1 MGSAAN
7 MTVDTAYQNFTL
19 MYTGATV
26 GWAFAR

>member
-1 MGSAAN
+1 